1 MDPSLNPSVTITPQ
15 PEVLLPSSVFTRQT
29 LVIASLSLGI
39 VLLAIFFI
47 LTRRRTSARGD
58 AVLLV
63 GPLDAGKTA
72 ILSTLAY
79 KQTLP
84 SHTSMQ
90 SNSAVVPLAQKTL
103 RIIDIPGHP
112 RIRDQFREHMQDAR
126 GIVFVVDASTVARAG
141 PAVAEH
147 LHQVLHAITSLLPS
161 RPTPALLIVAHKS
174 DLLKPTAQ
182 ATPDQLAI
190 NRVRTI
196 LERELERRRASQAGG
211 VGIEGLGAEGAESE
225 LGGLECSGAGEFKFE
240 NWEGGDV
247 SFVGTYVAVGA
258 TVSAIEEKG
267 HGLSPFNEWLEGL
280 L

>member
-39 VLLAIFFI
+39 VLLASQCSSAMSYTMLAHLSSVFFI

-72 ILSTLAY
+72 ILSTVRMLVPDIRATIDGNRCLKLAY

-141 PAVAEH
+141 PAVAE
-147 LHQVLHAITSLLPS
+147 
-161 RPTPALLIVAHKS
+161 
-174 DLLKPTAQ
+174 
-182 ATPDQLAI
+182 
-190 NRVRTI
+190 
-196 LERELERRRASQAGG
+196 
-211 VGIEGLGAEGAESE
+211 
-225 LGGLECSGAGEFKFE
+225 
-240 NWEGGDV
+240 
-247 SFVGTYVAVGA
+247 
-258 TVSAIEEKG
+258 
-267 HGLSPFNEWLEGL
+267 
-280 L
+280 